1 LILVHLA
8 LFVWQPSVRSNL
20 YFTLFLTATLLP
32 QLLAVS
38 TADSLASSG
47 MMIAKLAAS
56 IAVPLA
62 GLRLVY
68 SLFYERVPK
77 FFWALLAFAV
87 LLVGGLIVMR
97 NVLPDIN
104 ANFPT
109 GPLPVHWIVGVVG
122 LGLAAL
128 FIPLAWA
135 EMLRVIALAVLR
147 RRQGA
152 WLLGLGF
159 LCVLLCTL
167 LPTVGTV
174 FAPEAL
180 SRLASPTV
188 QRFLPNAGTVGF
200 AACASVLLA
209 AHFAE
214 INKRLVQAKA
224 DLEDRHRQLAEA
236 KEAAEV
242 ANQAKS
248 HFLASMSHE
257 LRTPLNAIIGYTEM
271 AGETLDELGAA
282 ELKPDLEKVVVAAKH
297 QLALVNDILDL
308 SKIEAGKMTLLIEEF
323 DVAGVV
329 QEVAATVQPL
339 VAKNGN
345 TLEVDCPQTLG
356 VMRADQTKL
365 RQTLFNLLS
374 NACKFTEKGVI
385 KIEVK
390 KVDAP
395 ATNASG
401 GSAGPVFEFS
411 VSDSGIGMTPAQ
423 MGRLFQAFEQADAST
438 TRKYGGTGLG
448 LAISRKFCRMMQG
461 DLTVVS
467 ESGRGSRFTAT
478 LPAVV
483 EPGSGK
489 T

>member
-1 LILVHLA
+1 
-8 LFVWQPSVRSNL
+8 
-20 YFTLFLTATLLP
+20 
-32 QLLAVS
+32 
-38 TADSLASSG
+38 
-47 MMIAKLAAS
+47 
-56 IAVPLA
+56 
-62 GLRLVY
+62 
-68 SLFYERVPK
+68 
-77 FFWALLAFAV
+77 
-87 LLVGGLIVMR
+87 
-97 NVLPDIN
+97 
-104 ANFPT
+104 
-109 GPLPVHWIVGVVG
+109 
-122 LGLAAL
+122 
-128 FIPLAWA
+128 
-135 EMLRVIALAVLR
+135 
-147 RRQGA
+147 
-152 WLLGLGF
+152 
-159 LCVLLCTL
+159 
-167 LPTVGTV
+167 
-174 FAPEAL
+174 
-180 SRLASPTV
+180 
-188 QRFLPNAGTVGF
+188 
-200 AACASVLLA
+200 
-209 AHFAE
+209 
-214 INKRLVQAKA
+214 
-224 DLEDRHRQLAEA
+224 
-236 KEAAEV
+236 
-242 ANQAKS
+242 
-248 HFLASMSHE
+248 
-257 LRTPLNAIIGYTEM
+257 
-271 AGETLDELGAA
+271 
-282 ELKPDLEKVVVAAKH
+282 
-297 QLALVNDILDL
+297 LVNDILDL

-390 KVDAP
+390 KVEEP
-395 ATNASG
+395 PTNASG